1 LCSKAEDGG
10 KKLSKARS
18 SGRSAKEKYLR
29 MMKKSGDLHARAR
42 EVMPGG
48 VESNWRFLEPFPFY
62 ASYAKGSKLYDV
74 DGHEYI
80 DYLLSQ
86 GAIILGHRRKEIVEA
101 VRRQADRGA
110 NFAIPSE
117 TVVKVARMI
126 SDFVPSAKKVRF
138 ANSGTEATMHAIRL
152 ARGFTGKDKIAKAE
166 GGYHGVH
173 DYVMVGLWGPIE
185 RMGPEAR
192 PRPEPFS
199 RGIPKAVQKMI
210 TIFPFNDAEATYEV
224 LRRDKDKLAAVITEP
239 VMGNA
244 GVLLPRKNYL
254 RELRKMCNELNILLI
269 FDEVITGF
277 RLGKGGAQE
286 HYGVR
291 PDLTTWG
298 KALGGGFQLAA
309 FGGRKDIMDDL
320 LVKDKEWPMYTFH
333 GGTYN
338 AHPVSIA
345 ASAATLGALRDGR
358 VYSNLDRMSR
368 MLFPAMQDMLD
379 DLHIT
384 AKVSRCG
391 SMAHIYFDIAD
402 VNTVRQ
408 ANYLSNW
415 DKLGEWCMECLVR
428 GVMFGH
434 PKGEKMFLS
443 DAHTREDIE
452 SSLEVAQV
460 GFSRLKK

>member
-1 LCSKAEDGG
+1 
-10 KKLSKARS
+10 
-18 SGRSAKEKYLR
+18 
-29 MMKKSGDLHARAR
+29 
-42 EVMPGG
+42 
-48 VESNWRFLEPFPFY
+48 
-62 ASYAKGSKLYDV
+62 
-74 DGHEYI
+74 
-80 DYLLSQ
+80 
-86 GAIILGHRRKEIVEA
+86 
-101 VRRQADRGA
+101 
-110 NFAIPSE
+110 
-117 TVVKVARMI
+117 
-126 SDFVPSAKKVRF
+126 
-138 ANSGTEATMHAIRL
+138 
-152 ARGFTGKDKIAKAE
+152 
-166 GGYHGVH
+166 
-173 DYVMVGLWGPIE
+173 
-185 RMGPEAR
+185 
-192 PRPEPFS
+192 
-199 RGIPKAVQKMI
+199 
-210 TIFPFNDAEATYEV
+210 
-224 LRRDKDKLAAVITEP
+224 
-239 VMGNA
+239 
-244 GVLLPRKNYL
+244 
-254 RELRKMCNELNILLI
+254 
-269 FDEVITGF
+269 
-277 RLGKGGAQE
+277 
-286 HYGVR
+286 
-291 PDLTTWG
+291 
-298 KALGGGFQLAA
+298 
-309 FGGRKDIMDDL
+309 
-320 LVKDKEWPMYTFH
+320 MYTFH